1 MRMAERSL
9 KSGHYLL
16 ARYCIQGRVS
26 SAGVADD
33 ETGAHSIKQTGFVV

>member
-9 KSGHYLL
+9 KSGHNLL
-16 ARYCIQGRVS
+16 TRYCIQGMVS
-26 SAGVADD
+26 SAGGADD